1 MRDIILLKDGWRFGI
16 TAAVEGESMPVLPE
30 TMETVSIPHVWNKDD
45 PAKTG
50 YCVYQYSFRGEDI
63 SGEKVFVEFGAV
75 GEICKVWLNGQYIG
89 THRGGYSCFRFEL
102 TDALCKGE
110 NILTVFADNKSMKTA
125 TPSAAIS
132 TDTAAYTGM

>member
-63 SGEKVFVEFGAV
+63 SGWRNLQSVAQRTVHRHTSR
-75 GEICKVWLNGQYIG
+75 WL
-89 THRGGYSCFRFEL
+89 
-102 TDALCKGE
+102 
-110 NILTVFADNKSMKTA
+110 
-125 TPSAAIS
+125 
-132 TDTAAYTGM
+132 